1 MEKYAQNMDSVFVDY
16 QTHSQGVATLHQPTP
31 VTRTNLIMEDLL
43 VELINHFLIAMEPTT
58 SGPQDKINHG
68 KAMGGINNF
77 LVAEMKEVNPQ
88 KPKECISSADTR
100 SFSRK

>member
-1 MEKYAQNMDSVFVDY
+1 
-16 QTHSQGVATLHQPTP
+16 
-31 VTRTNLIMEDLL
+31 MEDLL

-58 SGPQDKINHG
+58 TGPQDKINHG

-77 LVAEMKEVNPQ
+77 LVAEMKEVNDQ
-88 KPKECISSADTR
+88 KPKKCFSSADTR